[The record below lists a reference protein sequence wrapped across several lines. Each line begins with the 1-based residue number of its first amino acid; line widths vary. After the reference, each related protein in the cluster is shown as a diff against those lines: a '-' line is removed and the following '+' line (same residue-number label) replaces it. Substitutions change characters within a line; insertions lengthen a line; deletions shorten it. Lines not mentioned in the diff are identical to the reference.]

1 MTDTIWQNTNL
12 NRKVKIEPPA
22 LRNEKKPLFKRIG
35 LDDVTPPVW
44 LVKSHIAEGN
54 FAMVF
59 VPSGAKKSFLVYGLA
74 CCIATGKDWHGNRV
88 KQGAVLILCG

>member
-1 MTDTIWQNTNL
+1 LLKLDTRPSNIL
-12 NRKVKIEPPA
+12 EFKSEPETA
-22 LRNEKKPLFKRIG
+22 TPLFKRIG

-44 LVKSHIAEGN
+44 LVKSHIEEGN

-59 VPSGAKKSFLVYGLA
+59 GPSGAKKSFLVYGLA

-88 KQGAVLILCG
+88 KQGTVLSICG